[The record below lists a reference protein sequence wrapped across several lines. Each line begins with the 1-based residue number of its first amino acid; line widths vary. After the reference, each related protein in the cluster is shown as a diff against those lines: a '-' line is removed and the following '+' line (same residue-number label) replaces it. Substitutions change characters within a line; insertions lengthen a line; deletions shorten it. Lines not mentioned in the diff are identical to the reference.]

1 MPATRTTTTETLT
14 ISPPSR
20 PPRVGVIAAG
30 LVVFAAAALTPW
42 LLTPSSQTETSPMTP
57 PMAAAPPQLASALGQ
72 AGAAAGASNVSGP
85 KAYLMFCEN
94 SPSLCAL
101 PTPATGYIQ
110 FCWNSPTLCTM
121 PKSN

>member
-42 LLTPSSQTETSPMTP
+42 LLAPSSQTETSPMTP

-72 AGAAAGASNVSGP
+72 GGAAAGAGSVPSP

-101 PTPATGYIQ
+101 PTAATGYIQ